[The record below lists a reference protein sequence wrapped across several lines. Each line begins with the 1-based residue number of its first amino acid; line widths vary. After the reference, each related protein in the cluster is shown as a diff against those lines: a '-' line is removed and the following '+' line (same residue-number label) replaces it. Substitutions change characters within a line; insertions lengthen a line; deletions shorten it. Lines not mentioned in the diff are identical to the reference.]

1 MLDEFTPGRR
11 KRCGALNVGRQCIS
25 NTIVLR
31 TSPCVGVRVVGRGV
45 KHRTESV
52 ASPQLIKSFPIF
64 KGKGNMC
71 SLPRE
76 PPYLPEN
83 PSSHTYTHTH
93 HTHTHSFVITVC
105 ITSLPVIMNSANE
118 PSGSFILFEF
128 VDKFQ
133 NGCRRRS
140 VMMLYLHC
148 ISHPVDR
155 VLRAWELF
163 CAPVEV
169 ELQGGVGRTQAA
181 SAHLHLVLLQVAL
194 DCAARR
200 GTFFRG
206 SEMFFFCFCVC
217 FSSLC
222 VF

>member
-52 ASPQLIKSFPIF
+52 ASPQFIKSFPIF

-71 SLPRE
+71 SLLRE

-83 PSSHTYTHTH
+83 PSSHTYTHTPY
-93 HTHTHSFVITVC
+93 THTLFCYHRLHHFTSCNYELCQWTLWLLHSLWI
-105 ITSLPVIMNSANE
+105 
-118 PSGSFILFEF
+118 
-128 VDKFQ
+128 
-133 NGCRRRS
+133 CRQIPKRMPTA